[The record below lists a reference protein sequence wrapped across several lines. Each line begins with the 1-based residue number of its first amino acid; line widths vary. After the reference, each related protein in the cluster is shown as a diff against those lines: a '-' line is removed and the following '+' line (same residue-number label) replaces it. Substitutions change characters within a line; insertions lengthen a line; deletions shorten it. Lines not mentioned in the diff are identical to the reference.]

1 MKTRFQNAE
10 IEAVNNLYAENHL
23 YKAVCKIGPQLEAE
37 LTEFG
42 LCPEECFAET
52 QELLTVI
59 AEKGEEVIPELQ
71 NLWLMKFNQY
81 RRFDRDETKKRCAKP
96 SASSSA
102 SPYLPSTPAATRSII
117 SP

>member
-52 QELLTVI
+52 QE
-59 AEKGEEVIPELQ
+59 
-71 NLWLMKFNQY
+71 F
-81 RRFDRDETKKRCAKP
+81 
-96 SASSSA
+96 
-102 SPYLPSTPAATRSII
+102 
-117 SP
+117 

>member
-71 NLWLMKFNQY
+71 NLWLVKFNEY
-81 RRFDRDETKKRCAKP
+81 RRFDRRRKP
-96 SASSSA
+96 RRGAQSSQHRLRLRHTCRQHQ
-102 SPYLPSTPAATRSII
+102 PPPVL
-117 SP
+117 